1 MYKLVLSFLF
11 ISNFGF
17 AQNVMIGDQIWMS
30 KNLNVTSFR
39 NGDAIPEAKT
49 EKEWEYASQ
58 NKQPAWCY
66 INNDPLNGLKY
77 GRLYNWYAVIDPRGL
92 APEGFHI
99 PSDIEWSELEESLG
113 VDAVK
118 KMKST
123 NGWKEYGCQTCQ
135 GKGDEIIKNCSACKG
150 TQTNSTNPF
159 SSNGSNSSG
168 FCGLPGSFRIDNGT
182 FVKIGVCGNWW
193 SSTDYKNIFA
203 WDRNLNFKG
212 DYLARSI
219 SGKGEGKS
227 IRCIKDNEAYKT
239 ETESQTLNFF
249 GIDLNKDF
257 YSLTD
262 ASAISYDQYQYENPN
277 SKSIPF
283 YPSKSID
290 LSEFKNMG
298 VPTVVLYFDPGWQG
312 DFHKLQPSFCMA
324 SHFYISQ
331 DEFNIN
337 GYKDFNIL
345 LIKLKQLFGEPNKNI
360 VGNEANSVAWT
371 LSNQQIVLS
380 LSVIEKKLFILCLPQ
395 R

>member
-1 MYKLVLSFLF
+1 MKKLILIATFVSLQSF
-11 ISNFGF
+11 
-17 AQNVMIGDQIWMS
+17 
-30 KNLNVTSFR
+30 
-39 NGDAIPEAKT
+39 
-49 EKEWEYASQ
+49 
-58 NKQPAWCY
+58 
-66 INNDPLNGLKY
+66 
-77 GRLYNWYAVIDPRGL
+77 
-92 APEGFHI
+92 
-99 PSDIEWSELEESLG
+99 
-113 VDAVK
+113 
-118 KMKST
+118 MKST
-123 NGWKEYGCQTCQ
+123 VIAQT
-135 GKGDEIIKNCSACKG
+135 I
-150 TQTNSTNPF
+150 T
-159 SSNGSNSSG
+159 
-168 FCGLPGSFRIDNGT
+168 
-182 FVKIGVCGNWW
+182 
-193 SSTDYKNIFA
+193 
-203 WDRNLNFKG
+203 
-212 DYLARSI
+212 
-219 SGKGEGKS
+219 
-227 IRCIKDNEAYKT
+227 
-239 ETESQTLNFF
+239 FF
-249 GIDLNKDF
+249 GLDLNKDF

-262 ASAISYDQYQYENPN
+262 ASAISYDQYQFENPN

-380 LSVIEKKLFILCLPQ
+380 LSVIEKKLFILYLPQ